1 MQVSVDSLGTSVL
14 YWTVLGRAPTNSEM
28 LLPALQ
34 TRMPTMQRTATI
46 RRQLRGEHLGQ
57 RYMSLDIAT
66 LGREAIRGLLNP
78 GGKPA
83 SELNP
88 LAIFAGALHA
98 SCCALSRRISILPKQ
113 SNLKDLQSG
122 IDLR

>member
-1 MQVSVDSLGTSVL
+1 
-14 YWTVLGRAPTNSEM
+14 M
-28 LLPALQ
+28 LLWDCTSDVQALCGGVQHTPEMPSPALQ
-34 TRMPTMQRTATI
+34 ARMPTMQRTATI

-57 RYMSLDIAT
+57 RYMSLDAAT

-78 GGKPA
+78 GGRPA

-98 SCCALSRRISILPKQ
+98 LCSACSERSFVLCQLSRP
-113 SNLKDLQSG
+113 
-122 IDLR
+122 

>member
-1 MQVSVDSLGTSVL
+1 
-14 YWTVLGRAPTNSEM
+14 
-28 LLPALQ
+28 
-34 TRMPTMQRTATI
+34 MQRTATI

-88 LAIFAGALHA
+88 LAIFAGALHPPCSA
-98 SCCALSRRISILPKQ
+98 CSRRATILPKQ
-113 SNLKDLQSG
+113 STLQG
-122 IDLR
+122 LQAPIDLR

>member
-1 MQVSVDSLGTSVL
+1 M
-14 YWTVLGRAPTNSEM
+14 M
-28 LLPALQ
+28 CPALQ

-88 LAIFAGALHA
+88 LAIFAGALHKPCTA
-98 SCCALSRRISILPKQ
+98 GSRTTSIVTAIINK
-113 SNLKDLQSG
+113 
-122 IDLR
+122 

>member
-1 MQVSVDSLGTSVL
+1 
-14 YWTVLGRAPTNSEM
+14 
-28 LLPALQ
+28 
-34 TRMPTMQRTATI
+34 MPTMQRTATI

-66 LGREAIRGLLNP
+66 LGREAIRGMLNP

-88 LAIFAGALHA
+88 LVRSMRPALHDPGGPSSTGNEA
-98 SCCALSRRISILPKQ
+98 VFRS
-113 SNLKDLQSG
+113 
-122 IDLR
+122 